1 MAPCV
6 NCIVSFRKEGI
17 SFLSDHFKFTLR
29 TKKKCFKRRLIK
41 SWTEAFAQVIR
52 ELWRRRRQRG
62 RQKCNRFRL
71 AKQQLCTWIML
82 FCTFL
87 YRPCTATT
95 WKCLIASF
103 MEEVNKRRRICFSLS
118 KLECGPQEINSR
130 EIRHFQQIY
139 WNNRHKGLKKR
150 EFILKLTLPSSM
162 LRLPII
168 LENVCNLGGFC
179 PNANDPKSKFCIRS
193 IRSSEAWGNI
203 DGPV

>member
-1 MAPCV
+1 MAPSV
-6 NCIVSFRKEGI
+6 NSIVSFHKEGI

-52 ELWRRRRQRG
+52 ELWQRRRQRG

-103 MEEVNKRRRICFSLS
+103 IEDVNKRRRISFSLS
-118 KLECGPQEINSR
+118 KLECGPQEINFR
-130 EIRHFQQIY
+130 EIRLH
-139 WNNRHKGLKKR
+139 
-150 EFILKLTLPSSM
+150 LP
-162 LRLPII
+162 
-168 LENVCNLGGFC
+168 VF
-179 PNANDPKSKFCIRS
+179 SKYIG
-193 IRSSEAWGNI
+193 ITAIKDWKNGNSF
-203 DGPV
+203 